1 MNLRQYWRQKLS
13 LGPLVAHLTSDR
25 IGLTKVFAIVGGIV
39 LLLASV
45 GLGYF
50 AWQNAFREL
59 IRQAEQ
65 GNVNMARAFANGLA
79 EPYDVLIASD
89 AISDTALLRSD
100 PSVEKLSRRIALA
113 TLGLSI
119 VKVKLYNRQGATVFS
134 TDPAQ
139 IGQDYSGKTIFLR
152 SIAGAVQSEFSYRDR
167 FGAIHGFVSDRSL
180 LSSYVPLK
188 HPQSSAE
195 IEGVFEIYTDV
206 TDLLIAMQRTQTW
219 EVGITVVVLLIVYA
233 VLCLMAA
240 AVDRAIRSH
249 VREMKEAREQAESA
263 NRAKSQFLANMS
275 HEIRTPMNGI
285 IGMNGI
291 LLDSDL
297 NAAQRDAAET
307 VRDSAESLL
316 AIIDSILD
324 LSKLEAGRLDL
335 ELIDFAP
342 ASIIAG
348 AVELFSVEARRKK
361 IDLSVH
367 IDRDLDTMVLGD
379 PTRVRQVLNNLIGN
393 AVKFTASGKVT
404 VAAEAKTLS
413 PGMISLFVSV
423 MDTGPGI
430 DRAGRDKLF
439 RKFSQV
445 DQSIT
450 RRFGGT
456 GLGLAI
462 SSELVALMDGRIGV
476 ESELGKGS
484 KFWFELPLRA
494 SDAKSPVRLPSD
506 GETRMEERPAV
517 EPAVIVPRRGRIL
530 LVEDNDINRRVAV
543 TVLTKVGYAVDVALN
558 GSEAVAAVERGG
570 YDLILMDSQM
580 PEMDGLEATRRI
592 RAMEVGSHTR
602 VPIIALTAH
611 AMAGTRERLI
621 AAAPCDARSR
631 PCRGRSTAGAR
642 AVRP

>member
-1 MNLRQYWRQKLS
+1 
-13 LGPLVAHLTSDR
+13 
-25 IGLTKVFAIVGGIV
+25 
-39 LLLASV
+39 
-45 GLGYF
+45 
-50 AWQNAFREL
+50 
-59 IRQAEQ
+59 
-65 GNVNMARAFANGLA
+65 
-79 EPYDVLIASD
+79 
-89 AISDTALLRSD
+89 
-100 PSVEKLSRRIALA
+100 
-113 TLGLSI
+113 
-119 VKVKLYNRQGATVFS
+119 
-134 TDPAQ
+134 
-139 IGQDYSGKTIFLR
+139 
-152 SIAGAVQSEFSYRDR
+152 
-167 FGAIHGFVSDRSL
+167 
-180 LSSYVPLK
+180 
-188 HPQSSAE
+188 
-195 IEGVFEIYTDV
+195 
-206 TDLLIAMQRTQTW
+206 
-219 EVGITVVVLLIVYA
+219 
-233 VLCLMAA
+233 
-240 AVDRAIRSH
+240 
-249 VREMKEAREQAESA
+249 
-263 NRAKSQFLANMS
+263 
-275 HEIRTPMNGI
+275 
-285 IGMNGI
+285 
-291 LLDSDL
+291 
-297 NAAQRDAAET
+297 
-307 VRDSAESLL
+307 
-316 AIIDSILD
+316 
-324 LSKLEAGRLDL
+324 
-335 ELIDFAP
+335 
-342 ASIIAG
+342 
-348 AVELFSVEARRKK
+348 
-361 IDLSVH
+361 
-367 IDRDLDTMVLGD
+367 
-379 PTRVRQVLNNLIGN
+379 VRQVLNNLIGN

-621 AAAPCDARSR
+621 AAGMDDYLSKPVRPRELIEAVEHWLSADRGDARSS
-631 PCRGRSTAGAR
+631 PVETQA
-642 AVRP
+642 